1 MPGAVSA
8 SLANGAESSRSA
20 SEASRA
26 SDAAD
31 MAGPTLLRRLRT
43 FLAGATGGAGF
54 TNAVPAEAGSIFSL
68 LRSMMAEVVE
78 GAGSLCFV

>member
-1 MPGAVSA
+1 
-8 SLANGAESSRSA
+8 
-20 SEASRA
+20 
-26 SDAAD
+26 

-78 GAGSLCFV
+78 QRLFASFERDAVLLL

>member
-1 MPGAVSA
+1 
-8 SLANGAESSRSA
+8 
-20 SEASRA
+20 
-26 SDAAD
+26 

-68 LRSMMAEVVE
+68 LRSMWRKWWKELRLFASFERDAVFSSAAVKHW
-78 GAGSLCFV
+78 L